1 MLFFRRKV
9 VNKRG
14 ISLYIMKFSL
24 FTLFSKKL
32 GPMKCPIFGSKG
44 TWSPAKGYGG
54 IDLVKLI
61 CSVDRVPWPTPGDTV
76 VLAGNREVW
85 QWEEVKAATGQ
96 LTSVLIKICW
106 AESSSELFWSPVVCR
121 PSIYHSGNF
130 SHFYLVLK
138 NHQANFNQTWHKA
151 SLGEEDLS
159 LFKWRTLLFSK
170 GR

>member
-1 MLFFRRKV
+1 
-9 VNKRG
+9 
-14 ISLYIMKFSL
+14 MKFSL

-96 LTSVLIKICW
+96 LTSVLRS
-106 AESSSELFWSPVVCR
+106 AELKAPVSFSDRLLSVVL
-121 PSIYHSGNF
+121 PSIILETFHIF
-130 SHFYLVLK
+130 M
-138 NHQANFNQTWHKA
+138 
-151 SLGEEDLS
+151 
-159 LFKWRTLLFSK
+159 LFSRTIK
-170 GR
+170 PISTKLGTKHPWVKRI